1 MEKKIIHIDMDS
13 FFASIEI
20 RDNPRLATYPVAV
33 GGQANSRGIIC
44 TANYIAR
51 EYGVH
56 SAMPTFQALRLCPA
70 LKILPPNIKKY
81 KAVTQNI
88 RRIFTKYSDLV
99 EPMSIDEAYLDVSNT
114 TRLFGSA
121 TLIANAI
128 REEIYL
134 NENITASAGVSIN
147 KFIAKVASD
156 FDKPNGITVIP
167 PNLINDFVK
176 NLPIKSICGVG
187 PVTALKMMK
196 LNIHYCHHLQQY
208 SKEDLYKHF
217 GKFGIKLYDYCLGID
232 NRILCSERN
241 VKSTSIEHTFPSD
254 IHSADKC
261 QQEILL
267 ITNNLIEKIT
277 KENNQ
282 SKIKKVF
289 VKVKFSDFR
298 QTTIE
303 HLSTTV
309 NPELILNL
317 TKLAFER
324 HPKSVRLLGLG
335 VRYNQENQQL
345 TFNFNNQE

>member
-128 REEIYL
+128 
-134 NENITASAGVSIN
+134 
-147 KFIAKVASD
+147 
-156 FDKPNGITVIP
+156 
-167 PNLINDFVK
+167 
-176 NLPIKSICGVG
+176 
-187 PVTALKMMK
+187 
-196 LNIHYCHHLQQY
+196 
-208 SKEDLYKHF
+208 
-217 GKFGIKLYDYCLGID
+217 
-232 NRILCSERN
+232 
-241 VKSTSIEHTFPSD
+241 
-254 IHSADKC
+254 
-261 QQEILL
+261 
-267 ITNNLIEKIT
+267 
-277 KENNQ
+277 
-282 SKIKKVF
+282 
-289 VKVKFSDFR
+289 
-298 QTTIE
+298 
-303 HLSTTV
+303 
-309 NPELILNL
+309 
-317 TKLAFER
+317 
-324 HPKSVRLLGLG
+324 
-335 VRYNQENQQL
+335 
-345 TFNFNNQE
+345 